1 MNLTSQG
8 KRKLTTRQKQLV
20 VHLGRHKVLK
30 KDINSLGST
39 YSSSFLAIDYF
50 VLPYINKTYILSRD
64 DILIHVYSCVKINLL
79 YKKPKICYLCFI
91 LIIIACHSARRF
103 QGDNFLPFQ
112 SGVPC
117 HRYNLF
123 IFKVR
128 TPLKR
133 TSGPFFLQVLSINY
147 KIGC

>member
-30 KDINSLGST
+30 KDINSLGSI

-79 YKKPKICYLCFI
+79 YKKPKICCLCFI
-91 LIIIACHSARRF
+91 LIIIACHSARRS
-103 QGDNFLPFQ
+103 QGDNFLPF
-112 SGVPC
+112 
-117 HRYNLF
+117 
-123 IFKVR
+123 
-128 TPLKR
+128 
-133 TSGPFFLQVLSINY
+133 
-147 KIGC
+147 

>member
-1 MNLTSQG
+1 MNLTCQG

-30 KDINSLGST
+30 KDINSLGSI

-79 YKKPKICYLCFI
+79 YKKPKSVTFVLFWSLLLVTVLGDLKEIIFCHFNLACLATDTIYL
-91 LIIIACHSARRF
+91 
-103 QGDNFLPFQ
+103 
-112 SGVPC
+112 
-117 HRYNLF
+117 Y
-123 IFKVR
+123 
-128 TPLKR
+128 LK
-133 TSGPFFLQVLSINY
+133 SGPL
-147 KIGC
+147 

>member
-30 KDINSLGST
+30 KDINSLGSI

-50 VLPYINKTYILSRD
+50 VLPYINKTYILSTSIAVLKSIFCTKNRKSVTFVLFWSLLLVTVLGD
-64 DILIHVYSCVKINLL
+64 LKEIIFCHFNL
-79 YKKPKICYLCFI
+79 
-91 LIIIACHSARRF
+91 A
-103 QGDNFLPFQ
+103 
-112 SGVPC
+112 C

>member
-30 KDINSLGST
+30 KDINSLGSI

-64 DILIHVYSCVKINLL
+64 DILIRVYSCVKISFFCTKNRKSVTFVLFWSLLLVTVLGDLKEIIFCHFNLACLATDTIYL
-79 YKKPKICYLCFI
+79 Y
-91 LIIIACHSARRF
+91 
-103 QGDNFLPFQ
+103 
-112 SGVPC
+112 
-117 HRYNLF
+117 
-123 IFKVR
+123 
-128 TPLKR
+128 LK
-133 TSGPFFLQVLSINY
+133 SGPL
-147 KIGC
+147 

>member
-30 KDINSLGST
+30 KYINSLGSI

-50 VLPYINKTYILSRD
+50 VLPYINKTCILSRD
-64 DILIHVYSCVKINLL
+64 DILIHVLAVLKSIFCT
-79 YKKPKICYLCFI
+79 KKPKICYLCFI
-91 LIIIACHSARRF
+91 LVIIACHSARRS
-103 QGDNFLPFQ
+103 QGDYFLAFK

-123 IFKVR
+123 IFKNR

-133 TSGPFFLQVLSINY
+133 TSGPFFL
-147 KIGC
+147 